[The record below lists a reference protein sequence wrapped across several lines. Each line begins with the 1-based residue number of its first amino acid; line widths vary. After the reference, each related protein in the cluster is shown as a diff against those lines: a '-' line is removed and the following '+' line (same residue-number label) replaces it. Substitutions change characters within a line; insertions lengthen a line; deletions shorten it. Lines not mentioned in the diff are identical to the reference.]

1 MPGGML
7 WELSGFVRASAFLQT
22 EAALM
27 VAERLGRGL
36 YGGSG
41 SQRALVIGTVATDVY
56 SGYAALR
63 GASPE
68 AREREH
74 RRAADRVFSVAAG
87 LGGAAIKV
95 CQFAATR
102 PDLLPTPYVERLSQ
116 LQERVPP
123 IPWRT
128 VEAALTRELGR
139 PPSEVFSK
147 IDPKPVAAASLAQ
160 VHRARLPGGREV
172 ALKVQYPEVAG
183 LVEADL
189 RALESVFDWV
199 SRFEPEIRLQPLTEY
214 LRHTLPL
221 ELDFAREARAAE
233 DLRQTL
239 AERGDVLV
247 PAIFDEYTTGRLV
260 VMEWADGTRITD
272 RQTMLESGFDPGEVA
287 RLLNELYTDQLF
299 NRGLFHADPHPGNLL
314 VQPGP
319 RLAILDHGLTLKVSP
334 QFVSN
339 LAEMVI
345 SLSEGDMGSLVAAL
359 EEAGA
364 RVEGERDL
372 ETLLQIM
379 GVLLGAQPGSSP
391 VSFGGFG
398 RVLGSGIGYFP
409 PDLLLVGRAIG
420 LLDGITRQLDPGLD
434 TLEIAAQ
441 KARTGD

>member
-1 MPGGML
+1 L
-7 WELSGFVRASAFLQT
+7 DVSGFVRASAFLQT

-27 VAERLGRGL
+27 TAERFGRGL

-41 SQRALVIGTVATDVY
+41 SQRALVIGTVAADVY
-56 SGYAALR
+56 SGQMALR
-63 GASPE
+63 GASSE
-68 AREREH
+68 TREREH
-74 RRAADRVFSVAAG
+74 RRAADRVFAAAAR

-102 PDLLPTPYVERLSQ
+102 PDLLPAPYIERLSG
-116 LQERVPP
+116 LRDRVPP
-123 IPWRT
+123 TPWKT
-128 VEAALTRELGR
+128 IEAVLARELGR

-147 IDPKPVAAASLAQ
+147 VDPKPVAAASLAQ
-160 VHRARLPGGREV
+160 VHRARLPEGREV

-183 LVEADL
+183 LVDADL
-189 RALESVFDWV
+189 RALESVFDRV
-199 SRFEPEIRLQPLTEY
+199 SRFEPEIQLNPLTEY

-233 DLRQTL
+233 ELRQTMADRKDL
-239 AERGDVLV
+239 LV
-247 PAIFDEYTTGRLV
+247 PEILGEHTTGRLV
-260 VMEWADGTRITD
+260 VLEWAGGIKITD
-272 RQTMLESGFDPGEVA
+272 RQAILESGFDLGEVA

-299 NRGLFHADPHPGNLL
+299 NRGILHADPHPGNLV

-319 RLAILDHGLTLKVSP
+319 RLALLDHGLTLRLSP
-334 QFVSN
+334 QFVSA

-345 SLSEGDMGSLVAAL
+345 SLSEGDVDSLVVAL
-359 EEAGA
+359 EESGA

-379 GVLLGAQPGSSP
+379 EVLLGAQPGSSP
-391 VSFGGFG
+391 VSLGEFG
-398 RVLGSGIGYFP
+398 RALGSGIGYFP

-420 LLDGITRQLDPGLD
+420 LLDGITRQLDPELD

-441 KARTGD
+441 KAHMNG